1 MIISQCSRLLG
12 SGQQRI
18 HPPRADAHLKMQC
31 FSLLVLILEVLAW
44 ADKGDAL
51 NRQLILY
58 ISDVGSGYICEKKFG
73 GSSGRVLGGWYTE
86 HAWSFLLDKAR
97 LKDRALV
104 GPLLQHS
111 ESRLA
116 MCSSLSDALEYQP
129 VYHRVGG

>member
-1 MIISQCSRLLG
+1 MTFPIKLFIFVIISQCSRLLG

-58 ISDVGSGYICEKKFG
+58 ISDVGSGYICEKNA
-73 GSSGRVLGGWYTE
+73 VALLAE
-86 HAWSFLLDKAR
+86 FLVAGIQNMHGLFFWTKQ
-97 LKDRALV
+97 
-104 GPLLQHS
+104 G
-111 ESRLA
+111 
-116 MCSSLSDALEYQP
+116 
-129 VYHRVGG
+129 